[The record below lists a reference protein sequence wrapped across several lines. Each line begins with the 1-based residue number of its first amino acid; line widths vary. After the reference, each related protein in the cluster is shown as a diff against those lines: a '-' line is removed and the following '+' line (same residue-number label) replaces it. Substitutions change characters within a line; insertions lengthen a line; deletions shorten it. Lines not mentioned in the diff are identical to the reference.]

1 MKYYATE
8 KINDQLTLIRSL
20 SGELLYLAEG
30 TDRAVLIDTCVGVGH
45 LKAFVDSLTDKPL
58 TVLLT
63 HGHVD
68 HAPGAPEFDTVYMN
82 ERDIPLYRTRCPLAE
97 RKGYLKANLGSRFAE
112 LAEDEFVP
120 ETPDYP
126 FLPLHDGD
134 SFDLG
139 GLHVDAYA
147 LPGHTPGSMVFL
159 LRELRTLITGDSC
172 NNATYLFLNE
182 SSPLAEYRD
191 NLKGVQNRLAGQY
204 DRIYMSHVVME
215 AGTDMID
222 NVLEAIDEVL
232 RGEADDLPYEFRG
245 YHACIAKKC
254 NMRFEREDGKS
265 GNIVYD
271 KEKLV

>member
-1 MKYYATE
+1 MNYYSAE
-8 KINDQLTLIRSL
+8 RINDQLTLIRSL

-30 TDRAVLIDTCVGVGH
+30 TERAVLIDTCVGVGH
-45 LKAFVDSLTDKPL
+45 LKAFVDGLTRKPL

-68 HAPGAPEFDTVYMN
+68 HAPGAPEFDAVYMN
-82 ERDIPLYRTRCPLAE
+82 ERDIPLYRTRCPLKE
-97 RKGYLKANLGSRFAE
+97 RKGYLKANLGPRFEE
-112 LAEDEFVP
+112 LTEEDFVP

-126 FLPLHDGD
+126 FLPLNDGD

-139 GLHVDAYA
+139 GLHIDAYE

-182 SSPLAEYRD
+182 SSPLTEYRD
-191 NLKGVQNRLAGQY
+191 NLKRVQARLAGQY
-204 DRIYMSHVVME
+204 DRICMSHVVME

-222 NVLEAIDEVL
+222 NVLEAIDEAL
-232 RGEADDLPYEFRG
+232 RGEAYDIPYDFRG
-245 YHACIAKKC
+245 YHAFIAKKC
-254 NMRFEREDGKS
+254 NRRFEREDGKS
-265 GNIVYD
+265 GNIVYN
-271 KEKLV
+271 KEKL

>member
-1 MKYYATE
+1 M
-8 KINDQLTLIRSL
+8 
-20 SGELLYLAEG
+20 
-30 TDRAVLIDTCVGVGH
+30 
-45 LKAFVDSLTDKPL
+45 
-58 TVLLT
+58 
-63 HGHVD
+63 
-68 HAPGAPEFDTVYMN
+68 
-82 ERDIPLYRTRCPLAE
+82 
-97 RKGYLKANLGSRFAE
+97 
-112 LAEDEFVP
+112 
-120 ETPDYP
+120 
-126 FLPLHDGD
+126 PLHDGD

-139 GLHVDAYA
+139 GLHIDAYA

-191 NLKGVQNRLAGQY
+191 NLKAVQNLLAGQY

-222 NVLEAIDEVL
+222 NVLEAIDEAL